1 MSIKTIFALALVAPL
16 FVACGSKA
24 PEAPAAEGAPTE
36 AGAAAEEA
44 GDKAAE
50 EGADADKAAE
60 GEDKAA
66 EGAEKAE

>member
-24 PEAPAAEGAPTE
+24 PEAPAAEAAPTE

-50 EGADADKAAE
+50 EGAAAE
-60 GEDKAA
+60 GEGDKAA